1 MLYEFSVSRSEDQ
14 RAWRVTRD
22 GLSIASFRT
31 FEEAIAAARDWDSAE
46 STA

>member
-1 MLYEFSVSRSEDQ
+1 MLYEFSVSRSEDH
-14 RAWRVTRD
+14 AWRVTRG

-31 FEEAIAAARDWDSAE
+31 FEEAIAAARAWDSAE